1 MASSYITIQAESWHQ
16 IMPNV
21 AAAKIKVRTFC
32 IKCRHKYVQ
41 TCLPDTHEDC
51 IKARTFCIKCRHK
64 YVQTCLPDTHEDF
77 IKVRTFC
84 IKCRHKYVQTCLP
97 FFIHK
102 WKRKVYTSLFR
113 CSLSKQ

>member
-1 MASSYITIQAESWHQ
+1 VASSYITIQAESWHQ
-16 IMPNV
+16 IMSNV
-21 AAAKIKVRTFC
+21 AATKIKVRTFC

-41 TCLPDTHEDC
+41 TW
-51 IKARTFCIKCRHK
+51 
-64 YVQTCLPDTHEDF
+64 LPDTHEDF